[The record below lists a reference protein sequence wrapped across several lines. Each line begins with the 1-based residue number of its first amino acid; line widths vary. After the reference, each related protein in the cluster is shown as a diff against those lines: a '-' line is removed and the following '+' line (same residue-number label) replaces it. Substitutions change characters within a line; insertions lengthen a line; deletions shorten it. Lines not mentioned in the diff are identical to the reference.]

1 MNINQK
7 FIINVFSILYFIII
21 TVLLFVIYNI
31 SDYTDKSSDIEYWQ
45 FMGILAGT
53 LYSPVFI
60 IQIIKLI
67 FQKFK
72 WNMDICLAICGSIWL
87 TIMAFV
93 GLTIYAGM
101 AFWDTTPTEPKIKDY
116 KSELRKIKSQYE
128 NPEFDHFPQTLPNDI
143 EDYYFYIENSF
154 DGEDTHYLRFKI
166 NSEYV
171 NNELKQKCINP
182 IITRRELKNMDVIAS
197 NSPIYEGTSQYCL
210 LHAKHDSGRYITG
223 IATNDE
229 HSLIYYFVKN
239 Y

>member
-7 FIINVFSILYFIII
+7 FVINTVSGLYVIAVIIFGVIDYITATNPNKNSNLDFLIGELVLITILLMP
-21 TVLLFVIYNI
+21 VL
-31 SDYTDKSSDIEYWQ
+31 
-45 FMGILAGT
+45 
-53 LYSPVFI
+53 I

-72 WNMDICLAICGSIWL
+72 WDMNICLAICGSMMYIA
-87 TIMAFV
+87 IVFI
-93 GLTIYAGM
+93 GLTIFAGM
-101 AFWDTTPTEPKIKDY
+101 AFWDTSPTEPKIKNY

-182 IITRRELKNMDVIAS
+182 MITRRELKNMDVIAS

-210 LHAKHDSGRYITG
+210 LHTNHDSGRYITG
-223 IATNDE
+223 IATNE
-229 HSLIYYFVKN
+229 AHSLIYYFVKN

>member
-1 MNINQK
+1 MNINK
-7 FIINVFSILYFIII
+7 KLIINIFSILYFIIV
-21 TVLLFVIYNI
+21 TLLLFVIYTI
-31 SDYTDKSSDIEYWQ
+31 SDYTDKNSDTEYWQ
-45 FMGILAGT
+45 FMGIVAVT
-53 LYSPVFI
+53 VYSPVFI
-60 IQIIKLI
+60 IQVIKLI

-72 WNMDICLAICGSIWL
+72 WDMNVCLAICSSIAY
-87 TIMAFV
+87 IAIVFI
-93 GLTIYAGM
+93 GLTIFGGM
-101 AFWDTTPTEPKIKDY
+101 SFWDTTPIEPKIKNY
-116 KSELRKIKSQYE
+116 KSELSKIKSQYK
-128 NPEFDHFPQTLPNDI
+128 NQAFNHFPQTLPNDI

-166 NSEYV
+166 NSKYV

-182 IITRRELKNMDVIAS
+182 IITRRELNNMYVLAS

-210 LHAKHDSGRYITG
+210 LHTKRDNGRYITG

>member
-7 FIINVFSILYFIII
+7 SVINIGSILYFITI
-21 TVLLFVIYNI
+21 TVLLCVIYAI
-31 SDYTDKSSDIEYWQ
+31 PDYTDKNSDIEYWQ
-45 FMGILAGT
+45 IMGILACT

-72 WNMDICLAICGSIWL
+72 WNMNICLAICGSMMYIAIIFIGF
-87 TIMAFV
+87 TIF
-93 GLTIYAGM
+93 AGM
-101 AFWDTTPTEPKIKDY
+101 AFWDTTPTEPKIKNY
-116 KSELRKIKSQYE
+116 KSELRNIKSQYK

-143 EDYYFYIENSF
+143 EDYYFFIENSF

-182 IITRRELKNMDVIAS
+182 IITQKELKNMDILAS
-197 NSPIYEGTSQYCL
+197 NSTIYEGTSQYCL
-210 LHAKHDSGRYITG
+210 LHTKHDSGRYITG

-229 HSLIYYFVKN
+229 HTLIYYFVKN